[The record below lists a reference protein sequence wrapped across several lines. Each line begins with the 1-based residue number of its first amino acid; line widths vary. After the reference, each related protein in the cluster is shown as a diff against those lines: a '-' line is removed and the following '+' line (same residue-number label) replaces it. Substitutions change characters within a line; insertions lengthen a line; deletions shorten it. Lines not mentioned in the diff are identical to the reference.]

1 MKPQVKGE
9 LWQLQALLQ
18 LKLGQRRTARAT
30 LEEGLRRAPEH
41 APLYRVLGSM
51 QDDAGEIEGARASF
65 SEGLR
70 LRPDYAPIYHAWARL
85 EGRLG
90 NWEGLQKIDEIARRA
105 FPPAAPSPV
114 SPGGDDASV
123 GGGGDDDSY
132 SLDEVPPAMEDLD
145 DIVI

>member
-1 MKPQVKGE
+1 MANAFVDN
-9 LWQLQALLQ
+9 LLQ
-18 LKLGQRRTARAT
+18 NL
-30 LEEGLRRAPEH
+30 
-41 APLYRVLGSM
+41 V
-51 QDDAGEIEGARASF
+51 DAGEIEGARASF